1 MALNPNYEAIGKA
14 FTTQYYALFDD
25 VAQRQQLSALYNVS
39 DENFSINYPIL
50 THFKLVFSTLH
61 FKITFLGR

>member
-39 DENFSINYPIL
+39 DYL
-50 THFKLVFSTLH
+50 CY
-61 FKITFLGR
+61 